1 MGERA
6 HILQYDRTSAGGTV
20 LDGLDDVCWN
30 DGKLSYLGARVQCPA
45 CNSIGRIGPD
55 GTRPDNDLAGWQA
68 ARPGGG
74 LLSVCLQSEANP
86 DCVTERLDARYLNYR
101 QGDQ

>member
-20 LDGLDDVCWN
+20 LDGLDDVCRN
-30 DGKLSYLGARVQCPA
+30 DRKLSYLGARVQCPA

-55 GTRPDNDLAGWQA
+55 GTRPANDLVGRQRALEGDF
-68 ARPGGG
+68 
-74 LLSVCLQSEANP
+74 CLCACSPKPTLIASQK
-86 DCVTERLDARYLNYR
+86 DWTLDT
-101 QGDQ
+101 